1 MSCVSSELIDD
12 AAAEKRGSK
21 GLKLFMW
28 KRKSKQQQEE
38 KADGKEEAAG
48 ESALEE
54 PAAVAPAVPGAETE
68 DVSVAAPEVQQPA
81 AAAPEP
87 KTEAKAEKEVV
98 SAPGEA
104 ARQDI
109 GVPETAGTTGVKAA
123 APISPP
129 ISLTYE
135 PAQDDERPEILRPQ
149 TAPRDA
155 AATGGLSVMQN
166 IQPITSPRADSK
178 LKTWFRDRLIR
189 RTSEPQPLYPHQP
202 GPEYNNDSETVFTG
216 GAALTGR
223 AEPRGAAL
231 SSHPVSTED
240 IESEHGENWGAGKSS
255 TEDAVD
261 NQTGQ
266 NGDSNGMGKRH
277 RLRRSLLKTV
287 SRNSQELK
295 TNGVDHKPKSPE
307 AVPSTELQG
316 LRNSAAEQGL
326 PAPPVLGDTR
336 RESRFS
342 EDL

>member
-1 MSCVSSELIDD
+1 
-12 AAAEKRGSK
+12 
-21 GLKLFMW
+21 MW
-28 KRKSKQQQEE
+28 KRKSKQQEE
-38 KADGKEEAAG
+38 KADAKEEAAG
-48 ESALEE
+48 ELALEQ
-54 PAAVAPAVPGAETE
+54 PAAVAPTVQGAEPE
-68 DVSVAAPEVQQPA
+68 DVPVAAQEVQQPS
-81 AAAPEP
+81 AAAPES
-87 KTEAKAEKEVV
+87 KTEAEKEVV
-98 SAPGEA
+98 SASGDA
-104 ARQDI
+104 VRQDNRT
-109 GVPETAGTTGVKAA
+109 VEPAGTTSVTAA

-135 PAQDDERPEILRPQ
+135 PAQDDERPGILRSQ
-149 TAPRDA
+149 TGPRDA
-155 AATGGLSVMQN
+155 AATGGLSAMQN

-178 LKTWFRDRLIR
+178 LKTWFCDRLIR

-202 GPEYNNDSETVFTG
+202 GPEYNSDSETAFTG

-223 AEPRGAAL
+223 AEPREAAL
-231 SSHPVSTED
+231 SSDPVSTEG
-240 IESEHGENWGAGKSS
+240 IESGHGENGGAGKSS

-261 NQTGQ
+261 SQTGQ
-266 NGDSNGMGKRH
+266 NGDSNGIGTRQ

-287 SRNSQELK
+287 SRNPQDLK
-295 TNGVDHKPKSPE
+295 TNGVDDKGKKSE

>member
-1 MSCVSSELIDD
+1 MP
-12 AAAEKRGSK
+12 
-21 GLKLFMW
+21 
-28 KRKSKQQQEE
+28 
-38 KADGKEEAAG
+38 
-48 ESALEE
+48 LEQ
-54 PAAVAPAVPGAETE
+54 PAAVAPAVLGAELE
-68 DVSVAAPEVQQPA
+68 DGPAAAPEVQQPA
-81 AAAPEP
+81 AAAPESR
-87 KTEAKAEKEVV
+87 TEAEKELV

-104 ARQDI
+104 VRQDHRT
-109 GVPETAGTTGVKAA
+109 GETAGTTSVMAA
-123 APISPP
+123 APISSP

-135 PAQDDERPEILRPQ
+135 PAQDDGRPGILRSQ
-149 TAPRDA
+149 TGPRDA
-155 AATGGLSVMQN
+155 AATGGLSAMQN

-189 RTSEPQPLYPHQP
+189 HTSEPQPLYPHQP
-202 GPEYNNDSETVFTG
+202 GPEYNTDSETAFTG

-231 SSHPVSTED
+231 SSHPVNTED
-240 IESEHGENWGAGKSS
+240 IESGHRENGGAGTSS

-261 NQTGQ
+261 NQAGQ
-266 NGDSNGMGKRH
+266 DGDSNGMGKRQ

-287 SRNSQELK
+287 SRNPQDLK
-295 TNGVDHKPKSPE
+295 TNGVDHTRKSSE

-316 LRNSAAEQGL
+316 LRNSAVEQGL